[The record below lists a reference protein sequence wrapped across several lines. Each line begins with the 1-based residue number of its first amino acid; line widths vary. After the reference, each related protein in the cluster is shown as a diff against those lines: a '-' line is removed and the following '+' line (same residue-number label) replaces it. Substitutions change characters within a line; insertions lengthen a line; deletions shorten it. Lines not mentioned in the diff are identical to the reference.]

1 MQPCRTWT
9 KTPCYSCELHLK
21 PQKQRDF
28 FSVCLKTFLV
38 EIHSQRCNFMQQTRE
53 NEVSERIEYFDILRA
68 LAIFG
73 VVAIHSSS
81 TGLQFSDNSFN
92 FNFTVLWRNLL
103 NFSVPMFLAISGFF
117 LAKKKIKSS
126 RDYFSFLKKQIP
138 RVYIPLLIWS
148 LVWLGLAVLIQNKS
162 VIHEIIKLA
171 IFQSSGPYYFIALI
185 IQYYLLIPIIKRLA
199 SNRGGVIL
207 SIIVS
212 MAMTSAIFYLRY
224 YTDISLP
231 LIVYAGNFATWL
243 MFFVLGLYL
252 GSSEQI
258 KISNRLLV
266 VLILAFY
273 SLSCIESYVLIA
285 MFHQAGDAV
294 TAVKASSFMYS
305 FVLIIFLFNNQNLVK
320 SKLLKKFGEMSFG
333 IYLIHMFVL
342 MAATQLLS
350 RFYPSLQ
357 EISPA
362 YQFALIGIVMLSC
375 FLAISAFNSTF
386 TTKQNQLVGFK

>member
-1 MQPCRTWT
+1 
-9 KTPCYSCELHLK
+9 
-21 PQKQRDF
+21 
-28 FSVCLKTFLV
+28 
-38 EIHSQRCNFMQQTRE
+38 MQQTRE

-199 SNRGGVIL
+199 SNRGGGGNPQHYCKHGYDKRNIL
-207 SIIVS
+207 SEILYGHKLAAHCLCWKFCHLADVFRPWLISWIIR
-212 MAMTSAIFYLRY
+212 A
-224 YTDISLP
+224 
-231 LIVYAGNFATWL
+231 
-243 MFFVLGLYL
+243 
-252 GSSEQI
+252 
-258 KISNRLLV
+258 
-266 VLILAFY
+266 
-273 SLSCIESYVLIA
+273 
-285 MFHQAGDAV
+285 
-294 TAVKASSFMYS
+294 
-305 FVLIIFLFNNQNLVK
+305 NQNIK
-320 SKLLKKFGEMSFG
+320 
-333 IYLIHMFVL
+333 
-342 MAATQLLS
+342 
-350 RFYPSLQ
+350 
-357 EISPA
+357 
-362 YQFALIGIVMLSC
+362 
-375 FLAISAFNSTF
+375 
-386 TTKQNQLVGFK
+386 